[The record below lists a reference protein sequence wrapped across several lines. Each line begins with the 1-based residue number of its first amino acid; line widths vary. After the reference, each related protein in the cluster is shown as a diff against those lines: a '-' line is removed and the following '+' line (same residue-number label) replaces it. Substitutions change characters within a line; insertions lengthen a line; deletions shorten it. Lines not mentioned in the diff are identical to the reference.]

1 MHARQQREG
10 KWGLHCECPRLELSL
25 SELMLRVALEAIS
38 TSMYVI
44 AQPLPLDALFRSRQ
58 QRENELHLFNQSG
71 CELRCYADRPVD
83 GRANTLQQY
92 SVLFNPSKLG
102 GGVVVIPAGE
112 QAQLALELP
121 LRGPLPLQL
130 GMRAGARWYVLP
142 PLPSRKSG
150 SWTVFAKPIE
160 NAGVETAGAMGEPL
174 PFRITLRTLVRSQ
187 APGVAKALGGAEA
200 LGGGGGMQLVVRSLM
215 SVHNGTSV
223 PLQLQL
229 LLSDAVATSE
239 QSHSISILA
248 PHLQTRSEF
257 AMSASRA
264 ECVEGSR
271 PAVPASLVAASYI
284 SELGT
289 LLPGSSVSIPPHLS
303 CAKLRIRPVTSATT
317 AHLGAPQP
325 ARTLPSTPHKHIY
338 TDLKDRPGGHR
349 RTAPAGSAHP
359 IAPTIDAQVLGN
371 YKYGPSIGAQ
381 RIGAASPMGVRAS
394 PMDTPLGASSTGA
407 PPSSSLGACSASFAW
422 PLEASAFWLGQCH
435 HTRRQTRALR
445 QLPHLA
451 APLNV
456 NVSPL

>member
-200 LGGGGGMQLVVRSLM
+200 LGGGGCSLWCARSCRCTTGPACRYNCSSCSL
-215 SVHNGTSV
+215 
-223 PLQLQL
+223 
-229 LLSDAVATSE
+229 
-239 QSHSISILA
+239 
-248 PHLQTRSEF
+248 TRLRQ
-257 AMSASRA
+257 ASRVIA
-264 ECVEGSR
+264 SR
-271 PAVPASLVAASYI
+271 FS
-284 SELGT
+284 
-289 LLPGSSVSIPPHLS
+289 H
-303 CAKLRIRPVTSATT
+303 
-317 AHLGAPQP
+317 
-325 ARTLPSTPHKHIY
+325 RTCKHV
-338 TDLKDRPGGHR
+338 R
-349 RTAPAGSAHP
+349 
-359 IAPTIDAQVLGN
+359 N
-371 YKYGPSIGAQ
+371 
-381 RIGAASPMGVRAS
+381 SP
-394 PMDTPLGASSTGA
+394 
-407 PPSSSLGACSASFAW
+407 
-422 PLEASAFWLGQCH
+422 
-435 HTRRQTRALR
+435 
-445 QLPHLA
+445 
-451 APLNV
+451 
-456 NVSPL
+456 